1 LFNDFAMI
9 QTSAQ
14 YIVLSGERQWKSIA
28 VYCGV
33 RLQASIRAQWQ
44 SANLKVGATIA

>member
-1 LFNDFAMI
+1 LSNDFAMI

-28 VYCGV
+28 VYCGA
-33 RLQASIRAQWQ
+33 RLQAGIRAQLQ
-44 SANLKVGATIA
+44 STNQKVGATIA

>member
-1 LFNDFAMI
+1 LSNDFAMI

-14 YIVLSGERQWKSIA
+14 YIVLSVERQWKSVA
-28 VYCGV
+28 VFCSA
-33 RLQASIRAQWQ
+33 RLQAGIRAQLQ